1 MMHILD
7 QFPAW
12 KQNRCIQRYCF
23 YYYLLFCVSI
33 CGSLTCGFCI
43 NTAHYTSNTV
53 VEICSSVDEC
63 IKIKTFVCNT
73 ERCVSF
79 TDVHTVLVSIRYHKS
94 HYKGKKCGC
103 ERQTSILSEIHLS
116 VKKDREVKLQLDV
129 FSTEHD
135 SSFARTLIPRS
146 LLL

>member
-1 MMHILD
+1 MYKNKNP
-7 QFPAW
+7 F
-12 KQNRCIQRYCF
+12 
-23 YYYLLFCVSI
+23 
-33 CGSLTCGFCI
+33 
-43 NTAHYTSNTV
+43 
-53 VEICSSVDEC
+53 
-63 IKIKTFVCNT
+63 CNT
-73 ERCVSF
+73 ERFVSF

-103 ERQTSILSEIHLS
+103 ERQTSVLSEIHLS

-135 SSFARTLIPRS
+135 SSFARTLIPMS